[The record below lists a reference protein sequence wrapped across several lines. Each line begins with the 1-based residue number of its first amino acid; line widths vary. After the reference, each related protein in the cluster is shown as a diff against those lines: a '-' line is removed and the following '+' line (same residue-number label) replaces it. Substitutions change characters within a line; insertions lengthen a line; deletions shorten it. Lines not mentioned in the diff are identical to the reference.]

1 MKKREKKNKRVSTLL
16 CFLELK
22 AADKDVAFNVA
33 IRNATE
39 ASVTRFIGKTN
50 TLVMNVILIALFIYM
65 EYFILF
71 ILES

>member
-1 MKKREKKNKRVSTLL
+1 MKKKRKKNKRVSTLL

-22 AADKDVAFNVA
+22 EADKDVAFNVA

-39 ASVTRFIGKTN
+39 ALVTRFIGKTN
-50 TLVMNVILIALFIYM
+50 TLVTLIALFIYM